1 MKKNIKKRIYAA
13 GFALLLT
20 FISVSQ
26 DALPAIAAETSAVET
41 GESGTLPPEETE
53 NSETIQPADS
63 ENEKTSQPAEQEDGK
78 TSQPTDP
85 ENDKTSQ
92 PADSEDKDKESSLP
106 TEPEESPMAITSIAP
121 LSDEES
127 EFFFDAKPTLEEL
140 NASFPKELSVFP
152 DESGSP
158 TLIPVTWECGDDY
171 ENTEFDAYEFT
182 PVWDTDAYPLAPSF
196 DAYTNMPSITVY
208 VQQGMSP
215 VRLLDAAKAQDDL
228 ASLIAGK
235 DIYALLYLCDTYEA
249 KQKPGK
255 EEAASVNISTGQ
267 SVRITGVGE
276 DSFHNIWYQTGI
288 DIGGSSYIGY
298 IERDY
303 LAYADED
310 LLAWEDRWIS
320 GQTYRM
326 DAGTAQAKLPADIAQ
341 FPASY
346 QSGLLN
352 LKTAHPNWIF
362 VRMETDLDWKTAVQ
376 EENKNS
382 RSLIS
387 SSVTS
392 SWKTADFDKSWSY
405 PSDGIL
411 AYYMDPRNFL
421 SENYIFQFELLSY
434 NDTYHKESAVQS
446 ILNGTFMSGAIP
458 GDSKGQ
464 SYAQAFCNIA
474 RQLGVSPFHLASRVR
489 QEQGNGTSPLISG
502 THPSYPGVYNY
513 FNIGATGKG
522 SAQVIENGLKKAA
535 EYKWTT
541 RYLSLEGG
549 SNIISKDYI
558 RKGQNTLYLQK
569 FNVSKTSPSGLY
581 QHQYMQNIAAPSSEA
596 VSVKKAYATAGSL
609 NNPFVFRIPVYKNM
623 PSSACPQPAAVKDIT
638 LNKTSLSLK
647 AGESAVLTASIDG
660 KPIDAPAAGSS
671 LTFTSSNPKV
681 ASVAADGT
689 VTAISAGTTDISCS
703 LSGDSKAGGTASC
716 TVTVAK
722 TDPAYTLPALN
733 AVTYA
738 PNQTL
743 ANIKLPSGWTW
754 DNPSIVPTVSNQGYP
769 ATFTPSDTGKYNT
782 VKKNLS
788 LTVNKGVPV
797 YTVPSGLKASAG
809 STLSSI
815 KLPAGFAWEKPETVL
830 EKEGTV
836 SYHASY
842 NPDPANY
849 QTAAN
854 IAVAVSITPKASSAC
869 TSHTYGEWTVTTPAT
884 CTAAGIQTRSCLSC
898 NFKETREIPAPG
910 HDYIST
916 ITKEA
921 TETAEGIRTYT
932 CSKCQDSY
940 TEAIA
945 KLPASHKHSYSS
957 SVSKQPS
964 CTEKGIKTYTC
975 SCGDTYSEEIPAL
988 GHDYTSK
995 VTKDAT
1001 ETAEGVRTYTCSK
1014 CQDSYTEAIAKL
1026 PASHKH
1032 SYSSSV
1038 SKQPS
1043 CTEKGIKTYT
1053 CSCGDTYSE
1062 EIPALGHD
1070 MADSKCRR
1078 CGYQA
1083 PQANHNNGQTNGSSS
1098 SSGGSSS
1105 TSTSTSTN
1113 GSSPSGGNPPAS
1125 GTTPSGSNPPAS
1137 GTTPSGSNP
1146 PASGTTPSGGNPPA
1160 SGTTPSGGNPPASG
1174 SSSNG
1179 GKKPADN
1186 TSDNSAAPTAPAQ
1199 NVTIDMKNNTVLYE
1213 ETISSIRGKDIDV
1226 ILNMGNS
1233 ISWTINGS
1241 NIVADEANGIDM
1253 GVTPDTGSIP
1263 DALIMRASA
1272 LSTTGTV
1279 IGLSLVHNGPLDFH
1293 PVLAIST
1300 APENAGLAANLYY
1313 YNPDSEQLEFMDA
1326 VEIDENGTI
1335 CFTFSHAS
1343 DYVIIISETVMT
1355 DTGVIVSDHSA
1366 GNEPSSESP
1375 SEDNDGGPLSE
1386 EEPSG
1391 LQPTTMVIIAVM
1403 LLIAIAIGITLFFI
1417 LRSKKEADDDWE
1429 EDEDD
1434 EEDETD
1440 EIWEEAEDS
1449 ASGRKEFFTE
1459 DLSTAP
1465 DKKKFFTE
1473 DVSSLPNKGKRRKT
1487 VKKDSSLDDSDF
1499 DDYREPKKRKPVG
1512 NRPKIEP
1519 NEFDEDEFDGFE

>member
-20 FISVSQ
+20 FISVYQ
-26 DALPAIAAETSAVET
+26 DALPAIAAETSAAET
-41 GESGTLPPEETE
+41 EESGTLPPEEAE
-53 NSETIQPADS
+53 NSGTMQPADS
-63 ENEKTSQPAEQEDGK
+63 EDEKTSQPAEQEDGK
-78 TSQPTDP
+78 TSQPAEQEDGKISQPTEQ

-158 TLIPVTWECGDDY
+158 TPIPVTWECGDDY

-182 PVWDTDAYPLAPSF
+182 PAWDTDAYPLAPSF

-208 VQQGMSP
+208 VQQGMSS

-276 DSFHNIWYQTGI
+276 DSLHNIWYQAGI
-288 DIGGSSYIGY
+288 DIGGSSYVGY

-326 DAGTAQAKLPADIAQ
+326 NAETAQAKLPADIAQ

-522 SAQVIENGLKKAA
+522 SVQVIENGLKKAA

-596 VSVKKAYATAGSL
+596 VSVKKAYATAGSI

-681 ASVAADGT
+681 ASVTADGT
-689 VTAISAGTTDISCS
+689 VTAISAGTTDISCT
-703 LSGDSKAGGTASC
+703 LSGGSKAGGTASC

-797 YTVPSGLKASAG
+797 YTVPSGLKASSG

-884 CTAAGIQTRSCLSC
+884 CTADGIQTRSCLSC

-916 ITKEA
+916 TTKEA

-964 CTEKGIKTYTC
+964 CTEKGTKTYTC

-988 GHDYTSK
+988 GHNYTSK

-1043 CTEKGIKTYT
+1043 CTEKGTKTYT

-1113 GSSPSGGNPPAS
+1113 GSSPSG
-1125 GTTPSGSNPPAS
+1125 SNPPAS
-1137 GTTPSGSNP
+1137 GTTPSGS
-1146 PASGTTPSGGNPPA
+1146 
-1160 SGTTPSGGNPPASG
+1160 NPPASG

-1199 NVTIDMKNNTVLYE
+1199 NVTIDMKSNTVLYE
-1213 ETISSIRGKDIDV
+1213 EAISSIRGKDIDV

-1375 SEDNDGGPLSE
+1375 SEDNGGGPLSE

-1440 EIWEEAEDS
+1440 EIRKEAEDS
-1449 ASGRKEFFTE
+1449 SSGRKEFFTE

-1487 VKKDSSLDDSDF
+1487 IKEDSSLDDGDF

-1519 NEFDEDEFDGFE
+1519 SEFDEDEFDGFE

>member
-13 GFALLLT
+13 GVALLLT
-20 FISVSQ
+20 FISVYQ
-26 DALPAIAAETSAVET
+26 DALPAIAAETSVAET
-41 GESGTLPPEETE
+41 EETGTLPPEETE
-53 NSETIQPADS
+53 NSETIQPA
-63 ENEKTSQPAEQEDGK
+63 EQEDEK
-78 TSQPTDP
+78 TSQPTDQ
-85 ENDKTSQ
+85 ESDKTSQ
-92 PADSEDKDKESSLP
+92 PADSEDKDKEVSQP
-106 TEPEESPMAITSIAP
+106 TEPEKSPMAITSIAP

-140 NASFPKELSVFP
+140 SASFPKELSVFL

-158 TLIPVTWECGDDY
+158 TPIPVTWECGDDY

-182 PVWDTDAYPLAPSF
+182 PVWDTNAYPLAPSF

-208 VQQGMSP
+208 VQQGTSS

-276 DSFHNIWYQTGI
+276 DSFHNIWYQAGI

-722 TDPAYTLPALN
+722 TDPAYTLPVLN
-733 AVTYA
+733 AVIYA

-769 ATFTPSDTGKYNT
+769 ATFTPSDTSKYNT

-797 YTVPSGLKASAG
+797 YTVPSGLKASVG
-809 STLSSI
+809 NTLSSI

-854 IAVAVSITPKASSAC
+854 IAVAVSVTPKASSAC

-884 CTAAGIQTRSCLSC
+884 CTAAGVQTRSCLSC
-898 NFKETREIPAPG
+898 NSKETREIPASG

-964 CTEKGIKTYTC
+964 CTEKGTKTYTC
-975 SCGDTYSEEIPAL
+975 SCGDTYSEEI
-988 GHDYTSK
+988 S
-995 VTKDAT
+995 
-1001 ETAEGVRTYTCSK
+1001 
-1014 CQDSYTEAIAKL
+1014 
-1026 PASHKH
+1026 
-1032 SYSSSV
+1032 
-1038 SKQPS
+1038 
-1043 CTEKGIKTYT
+1043 
-1053 CSCGDTYSE
+1053 
-1062 EIPALGHD
+1062 ALGHD

-1078 CGYQA
+1078 CGYQV

-1105 TSTSTSTN
+1105 TSGSTSTN
-1113 GSSPSGGNPPAS
+1113 ESSSSGSNPPTS

-1137 GTTPSGSNP
+1137 GTTPSGSN
-1146 PASGTTPSGGNPPA
+1146 SPA

-1179 GKKPADN
+1179 GKKTANN
-1186 TSDNSAAPTAPAQ
+1186 TSDNSTAPTTPAK

-1213 ETISSIRGKDIDV
+1213 EAISSIRGKDIDV

-1253 GVTPDTGSIP
+1253 GVTPDTGIIP

-1313 YNPDSEQLEFMDA
+1313 YNPDIEQLEFMDA

-1335 CFTFSHAS
+1335 RFTFSHAS

-1355 DTGVIVSDHSA
+1355 DTSAIVSDYSA
-1366 GNEPSSESP
+1366 GNEPSSEP
-1375 SEDNDGGPLSE
+1375 LSEDNDGVPLSE

-1391 LQPTTMVIIAVM
+1391 LQPTAMIIIAVI

-1417 LRSKKEADDDWE
+1417 LRSKKEADDWE

-1473 DVSSLPNKGKRRKT
+1473 DVSSLPNKDKRRKT
-1487 VKKDSSLDDSDF
+1487 VKKDSSLDDGDF

-1519 NEFDEDEFDGFE
+1519 SEFDEDEFDGFE

>member
-158 TLIPVTWECGDDY
+158 TPIPVTWECGDDY

-182 PVWDTDAYPLAPSF
+182 PAWDTDAYPLAPSF

-964 CTEKGIKTYTC
+964 CIEKGIKTYTC

-1043 CTEKGIKTYT
+1043 CIEKGIKTYT

-1146 PASGTTPSGGNPPA
+1146 PASGTTPSG
-1160 SGTTPSGGNPPASG
+1160 SNPPASG

>member
-20 FISVSQ
+20 FISVYQ
-26 DALPAIAAETSAVET
+26 DALPAIAAETSAAET
-41 GESGTLPPEETE
+41 EESGTLPPEEAE
-53 NSETIQPADS
+53 NSGTMQPADS
-63 ENEKTSQPAEQEDGK
+63 EDEKTSQPAEQEDGK
-78 TSQPTDP
+78 TSQPAEQEDGKISQPTEQ

-158 TLIPVTWECGDDY
+158 TPIPVTWECGDDY

-182 PVWDTDAYPLAPSF
+182 PAWDTDAYPLAPSF

-208 VQQGMSP
+208 VQQGMSS

-276 DSFHNIWYQTGI
+276 DSLHNIWYQAGI
-288 DIGGSSYIGY
+288 DIGGSSYVGY

-326 DAGTAQAKLPADIAQ
+326 NAETAQAKLPADIAQ

-522 SAQVIENGLKKAA
+522 SVQVIENGLKKAA

-596 VSVKKAYATAGSL
+596 VSVKKAYATAGSI

-681 ASVAADGT
+681 ASVTADGT
-689 VTAISAGTTDISCS
+689 VTAISAGTTDISCT
-703 LSGDSKAGGTASC
+703 LSGGSKAGGTASC

-797 YTVPSGLKASAG
+797 YTVPSGLKASSG

-884 CTAAGIQTRSCLSC
+884 CTADGIQTRSCLSC

-916 ITKEA
+916 TTKEA

-957 SVSKQPS
+957 SVSKQS
-964 CTEKGIKTYTC
+964 
-975 SCGDTYSEEIPAL
+975 
-988 GHDYTSK
+988 
-995 VTKDAT
+995 
-1001 ETAEGVRTYTCSK
+1001 
-1014 CQDSYTEAIAKL
+1014 
-1026 PASHKH
+1026 
-1032 SYSSSV
+1032 
-1038 SKQPS
+1038 S

-1113 GSSPSGGNPPAS
+1113 GSSPSG
-1125 GTTPSGSNPPAS
+1125 SNPPAS
-1137 GTTPSGSNP
+1137 GTTPSGS
-1146 PASGTTPSGGNPPA
+1146 
-1160 SGTTPSGGNPPASG
+1160 NPPASG

-1199 NVTIDMKNNTVLYE
+1199 NVTIDMKSNTVLYE
-1213 ETISSIRGKDIDV
+1213 EAISSIRGKDIDV

-1375 SEDNDGGPLSE
+1375 SEDNGGGPLSE

-1440 EIWEEAEDS
+1440 EIRKEAEDS
-1449 ASGRKEFFTE
+1449 SSGRKEFFTE

-1487 VKKDSSLDDSDF
+1487 IKEDSSLDDGDF

-1519 NEFDEDEFDGFE
+1519 SEFDEDEFDGFE

>member
-20 FISVSQ
+20 FISVYQ
-26 DALPAIAAETSAVET
+26 DALPAIAAETSAAET
-41 GESGTLPPEETE
+41 EESGTLPPEEAE
-53 NSETIQPADS
+53 NSGTMQPADS
-63 ENEKTSQPAEQEDGK
+63 EDEKTSQPAEQEDGK
-78 TSQPTDP
+78 TSQPTDQ
-85 ENDKTSQ
+85 ESDKTSQ

-106 TEPEESPMAITSIAP
+106 MEPEESPMAITSIAP

-208 VQQGMSP
+208 VQQGMSS

-276 DSFHNIWYQTGI
+276 DSFHNIWYQAGI

-446 ILNGTFMSGAIP
+446 ILSGTFMSGAIP
-458 GDSKGQ
+458 GDSKSQ

-489 QEQGNGTSPLISG
+489 QEQGSGTSPLISG

-596 VSVKKAYATAGSL
+596 VSVKKAYATAGSI

-638 LNKTSLSLK
+638 LSKTSLSLK

-689 VTAISAGTTDISCS
+689 VTAISAGTADISCS

-716 TVTVAK
+716 TVTVSK

-788 LTVNKGVPV
+788 LTVNKGVPI
-797 YTVPSGLKASAG
+797 YTVPSGLKASVG
-809 STLSSI
+809 NTLSSI
-815 KLPAGFAWEKPETVL
+815 KLPAGFAWEKPDTVL

-854 IAVAVSITPKASSAC
+854 IAVAVSVTPKASSAC

-884 CTAAGIQTRSCLSC
+884 CTAAGVQTRSCLSC
-898 NFKETREIPAPG
+898 NSKETREIPASG
-910 HDYIST
+910 HDYVSA

-964 CTEKGIKTYTC
+964 CIEKGTKTYTC
-975 SCGDTYSEEIPAL
+975 SCGDTYSEEI
-988 GHDYTSK
+988 S
-995 VTKDAT
+995 
-1001 ETAEGVRTYTCSK
+1001 
-1014 CQDSYTEAIAKL
+1014 
-1026 PASHKH
+1026 
-1032 SYSSSV
+1032 
-1038 SKQPS
+1038 
-1043 CTEKGIKTYT
+1043 
-1053 CSCGDTYSE
+1053 
-1062 EIPALGHD
+1062 ALGHD

-1105 TSTSTSTN
+1105 TSSSTSTN
-1113 GSSPSGGNPPAS
+1113 GSSPSGSNPPAN

-1137 GTTPSGSNP
+1137 GTTPSGGNP

-1186 TSDNSAAPTAPAQ
+1186 TSDNSAAPTAPAK

-1213 ETISSIRGKDIDV
+1213 EAISSIRGKDIDV

>member
-13 GFALLLT
+13 GVALLLT
-20 FISVSQ
+20 FISVYQ
-26 DALPAIAAETSAVET
+26 DALPAIAAETSVAET
-41 GESGTLPPEETE
+41 EETGTLPPEETE
-53 NSETIQPADS
+53 NSETIQPA
-63 ENEKTSQPAEQEDGK
+63 EQEDEK
-78 TSQPTDP
+78 TSQPTDQ

-92 PADSEDKDKESSLP
+92 PADSEDNDKEASQP

-140 NASFPKELSVFP
+140 SASFPKELSVFL

-158 TLIPVTWECGDDY
+158 TPIPVTWECGDDY

-208 VQQGMSP
+208 VQQGMSS
-215 VRLLDAAKAQDDL
+215 VRLLDAAKAQNDL

-249 KQKPGK
+249 KQRPGK
-255 EEAASVNISTGQ
+255 EEAASINISTGQ

-276 DSFHNIWYQTGI
+276 DSLHNIWYQAGI
-288 DIGGSSYIGY
+288 DIGGSSYVGY

-320 GQTYRM
+320 GQPYRM
-326 DAGTAQAKLPADIAQ
+326 DAETAQAKLPADIAQ

-623 PSSACPQPAAVKDIT
+623 PSSSCPQPAAVKDIT

-660 KPIDAPAAGSS
+660 KPIEAPAAGSS

-782 VKKNLS
+782 IKKNLS
-788 LTVNKGVPV
+788 LTVNKGIPV
-797 YTVPSGLKASAG
+797 YTVPSGLKASVG
-809 STLSSI
+809 NTLSSI
-815 KLPAGFAWEKPETVL
+815 KLPAGFAWEKPDTVL

-854 IAVAVSITPKASSAC
+854 IAVSVSVTPKASSAC

-884 CTAAGIQTRSCLSC
+884 CTAAGVQTRSCLSC
-898 NFKETREIPAPG
+898 NSKETREIPASG

-964 CTEKGIKTYTC
+964 CTEKGTKTYTC
-975 SCGDTYSEEIPAL
+975 SCGDTYSEEI
-988 GHDYTSK
+988 S
-995 VTKDAT
+995 
-1001 ETAEGVRTYTCSK
+1001 
-1014 CQDSYTEAIAKL
+1014 
-1026 PASHKH
+1026 
-1032 SYSSSV
+1032 
-1038 SKQPS
+1038 
-1043 CTEKGIKTYT
+1043 
-1053 CSCGDTYSE
+1053 
-1062 EIPALGHD
+1062 ALGHD

-1078 CGYQA
+1078 CGYQV

-1105 TSTSTSTN
+1105 TSGSTSTN
-1113 GSSPSGGNPPAS
+1113 ESSSSGSNPPTS

-1137 GTTPSGSNP
+1137 GTTPSGSN
-1146 PASGTTPSGGNPPA
+1146 SPA

-1179 GKKPADN
+1179 GKKTANN
-1186 TSDNSAAPTAPAQ
+1186 TSDNSTAPTTPAK

-1213 ETISSIRGKDIDV
+1213 EAISSIRGKDIDV

-1253 GVTPDTGSIP
+1253 GVTPDTGIIP

-1313 YNPDSEQLEFMDA
+1313 YNPDIEQLEFMDA

-1335 CFTFSHAS
+1335 RFTFSHAS

-1355 DTGVIVSDHSA
+1355 DTSAIVSETK
-1366 GNEPSSESP
+1366 NYV
-1375 SEDNDGGPLSE
+1375 LS
-1386 EEPSG
+1386 
-1391 LQPTTMVIIAVM
+1391 
-1403 LLIAIAIGITLFFI
+1403 
-1417 LRSKKEADDDWE
+1417 
-1429 EDEDD
+1429 
-1434 EEDETD
+1434 
-1440 EIWEEAEDS
+1440 
-1449 ASGRKEFFTE
+1449 
-1459 DLSTAP
+1459 
-1465 DKKKFFTE
+1465 
-1473 DVSSLPNKGKRRKT
+1473 
-1487 VKKDSSLDDSDF
+1487 
-1499 DDYREPKKRKPVG
+1499 
-1512 NRPKIEP
+1512 
-1519 NEFDEDEFDGFE
+1519 

>member
-20 FISVSQ
+20 FISVYQ

-53 NSETIQPADS
+53 NSGTMQPADS
-63 ENEKTSQPAEQEDGK
+63 EDEKTSQPAEQEDGK
-78 TSQPTDP
+78 TSQPTDQ
-85 ENDKTSQ
+85 ESDKTSQ

-106 TEPEESPMAITSIAP
+106 MEPEESPMAITSIAP

-208 VQQGMSP
+208 VQQGMSS

-276 DSFHNIWYQTGI
+276 DSFHNIWYQAGI

-446 ILNGTFMSGAIP
+446 ILSGTFMSGAIP
-458 GDSKGQ
+458 GDSKSQ

-489 QEQGNGTSPLISG
+489 QEQGSGTSPLISG

-596 VSVKKAYATAGSL
+596 VSVKKAYATAGSI

-638 LNKTSLSLK
+638 LSKTSLSLK

-689 VTAISAGTTDISCS
+689 VTAISAGTADISCS

-716 TVTVAK
+716 TVTVSK

-788 LTVNKGVPV
+788 LTVNKGVPI
-797 YTVPSGLKASAG
+797 YTVPSGLKASVG
-809 STLSSI
+809 NTLSSI
-815 KLPAGFAWEKPETVL
+815 KLPAGFAWEKPDTVL

-854 IAVAVSITPKASSAC
+854 IAVAVSVTPKASSAC

-884 CTAAGIQTRSCLSC
+884 CTAAGVQTRSCLSC
-898 NFKETREIPAPG
+898 NSKETREIPASG
-910 HDYIST
+910 HDYVSA

-964 CTEKGIKTYTC
+964 CIEKGTKTYTC
-975 SCGDTYSEEIPAL
+975 SCGDTYSEEI
-988 GHDYTSK
+988 S
-995 VTKDAT
+995 
-1001 ETAEGVRTYTCSK
+1001 
-1014 CQDSYTEAIAKL
+1014 
-1026 PASHKH
+1026 
-1032 SYSSSV
+1032 
-1038 SKQPS
+1038 
-1043 CTEKGIKTYT
+1043 
-1053 CSCGDTYSE
+1053 
-1062 EIPALGHD
+1062 ALGHD

-1105 TSTSTSTN
+1105 TSSSTSTN
-1113 GSSPSGGNPPAS
+1113 GSSPSG
-1125 GTTPSGSNPPAS
+1125 SNPPAN

-1186 TSDNSAAPTAPAQ
+1186 TSDNSAAPTAPAK

-1213 ETISSIRGKDIDV
+1213 EAISSIRGKDIDV

-1391 LQPTTMVIIAVM
+1391 LQPTAMIIIAVI

-1417 LRSKKEADDDWE
+1417 LRSKKEADDWE

>member
-158 TLIPVTWECGDDY
+158 TPIPVTWECGDDY

-182 PVWDTDAYPLAPSF
+182 PAWDTDAYPLAPSF

-208 VQQGMSP
+208 VQQGMSS

-988 GHDYTSK
+988 GHD
-995 VTKDAT
+995 
-1001 ETAEGVRTYTCSK
+1001 
-1014 CQDSYTEAIAKL
+1014 
-1026 PASHKH
+1026 
-1032 SYSSSV
+1032 
-1038 SKQPS
+1038 
-1043 CTEKGIKTYT
+1043 
-1053 CSCGDTYSE
+1053 
-1062 EIPALGHD
+1062 

-1137 GTTPSGSNP
+1137 GTTPSGS
-1146 PASGTTPSGGNPPA
+1146 
-1160 SGTTPSGGNPPASG
+1160 NPPASG

-1375 SEDNDGGPLSE
+1375 SEDNGGGPLSE
-1386 EEPSG
+1386 EEPSS

-1440 EIWEEAEDS
+1440 EIWKEAEDS
-1449 ASGRKEFFTE
+1449 SSGRKEFFTE

-1487 VKKDSSLDDSDF
+1487 IKEDSSLDDGDF

>member
-20 FISVSQ
+20 FISVYQ

-53 NSETIQPADS
+53 NSGTMQPADS
-63 ENEKTSQPAEQEDGK
+63 EDEKTSQPAEQEDGK
-78 TSQPTDP
+78 TSQPTDQ
-85 ENDKTSQ
+85 ESDKTSQ

-106 TEPEESPMAITSIAP
+106 MEPEESPMAITSIAP

-208 VQQGMSP
+208 VQQGMSS

-276 DSFHNIWYQTGI
+276 DSFHNIWYQAGI

-446 ILNGTFMSGAIP
+446 ILSGTFMSGAIP
-458 GDSKGQ
+458 GDSKSQ

-489 QEQGNGTSPLISG
+489 QEQGSGTSPLISG

-596 VSVKKAYATAGSL
+596 VSVKKAYATAGSI

-638 LNKTSLSLK
+638 LSKTSLSLK

-689 VTAISAGTTDISCS
+689 VTAISAGTADISCS

-716 TVTVAK
+716 TVTVSK

-788 LTVNKGVPV
+788 LTVNKGVPI
-797 YTVPSGLKASAG
+797 YTVPSGLKASVG
-809 STLSSI
+809 NTLSSI
-815 KLPAGFAWEKPETVL
+815 KLPAGFAWEKPDTVL

-854 IAVAVSITPKASSAC
+854 IAVAVSVTPKASSAC

-884 CTAAGIQTRSCLSC
+884 CTAAGVQTRSCLSC
-898 NFKETREIPAPG
+898 NSKETREIPASG
-910 HDYIST
+910 HDYVSA

-964 CTEKGIKTYTC
+964 CIEKGTKTYTC
-975 SCGDTYSEEIPAL
+975 SCGDTYSEEI
-988 GHDYTSK
+988 S
-995 VTKDAT
+995 
-1001 ETAEGVRTYTCSK
+1001 
-1014 CQDSYTEAIAKL
+1014 
-1026 PASHKH
+1026 
-1032 SYSSSV
+1032 
-1038 SKQPS
+1038 
-1043 CTEKGIKTYT
+1043 
-1053 CSCGDTYSE
+1053 
-1062 EIPALGHD
+1062 ALGHD

-1105 TSTSTSTN
+1105 TSSSTSTN
-1113 GSSPSGGNPPAS
+1113 GSSPSGSNPPAN
-1125 GTTPSGSNPPAS
+1125 GTTPSGS
-1137 GTTPSGSNP
+1137 
-1146 PASGTTPSGGNPPA
+1146 NPPA

-1186 TSDNSAAPTAPAQ
+1186 TSDNSAAPTAPAK

-1213 ETISSIRGKDIDV
+1213 EAISSIRGKDIDV

>member
-26 DALPAIAAETSAVET
+26 DALPAIAAETSAAET
-41 GESGTLPPEETE
+41 EESGTLPPEETE

-78 TSQPTDP
+78 TSQPTDQ
-85 ENDKTSQ
+85 ESDKTSQ
-92 PADSEDKDKESSLP
+92 PADSEDKDKEVSQP
-106 TEPEESPMAITSIAP
+106 TEPEKSPMAITSIAP

-140 NASFPKELSVFP
+140 SASFPKELSVFL

-158 TLIPVTWECGDDY
+158 TPIPVTWECGDDY

-208 VQQGMSP
+208 VQQGMSS

-326 DAGTAQAKLPADIAQ
+326 DAETAQAKLPADIAQ

-797 YTVPSGLKASAG
+797 YTVPSGLKASVG
-809 STLSSI
+809 NTLSSI

-964 CTEKGIKTYTC
+964 CIEKGIKTYTC

-988 GHDYTSK
+988 GHDYASK

-1043 CTEKGIKTYT
+1043 CIEKGIKTYT

-1137 GTTPSGSNP
+1137 GTTPSGS
-1146 PASGTTPSGGNPPA
+1146 
-1160 SGTTPSGGNPPASG
+1160 NPPASG

-1375 SEDNDGGPLSE
+1375 SEDNGGGPLSE
-1386 EEPSG
+1386 EEPSS

-1440 EIWEEAEDS
+1440 EIWKEAEDS
-1449 ASGRKEFFTE
+1449 SSGRKEFFTE

-1487 VKKDSSLDDSDF
+1487 IKEDSSLDDGDF

>member
-20 FISVSQ
+20 FISVYQ
-26 DALPAIAAETSAVET
+26 DTLPAIAAETSVAEAE
-41 GESGTLPPEETE
+41 ESGTLPPEETE

-63 ENEKTSQPAEQEDGK
+63 EDEKTSQPAEQEDGK
-78 TSQPTDP
+78 TSQPTDQ
-85 ENDKTSQ
+85 ESDKTSQPADSTDGKIPQ
-92 PADSEDKDKESSLP
+92 PADSEDKDKEVSQP

-140 NASFPKELSVFP
+140 SASFPKELSVFL

-158 TLIPVTWECGDDY
+158 TPIPVTWECGDDY

-208 VQQGMSP
+208 VQQGMSS

-276 DSFHNIWYQTGI
+276 DSLHNIWYQAGI
-288 DIGGSSYIGY
+288 DIGGSSYVGY

-326 DAGTAQAKLPADIAQ
+326 DAETAQAKLPADIAQ

-660 KPIDAPAAGSS
+660 KPIEAPAAGSS

-788 LTVNKGVPV
+788 LTVNKGIPV
-797 YTVPSGLKASAG
+797 YTVPSGLKASVG
-809 STLSSI
+809 NILSSI
-815 KLPAGFAWEKPETVL
+815 KLPAGFAWEKPDTIL

-854 IAVAVSITPKASSAC
+854 IAVSVSVTPKPSSAC

-884 CTAAGIQTRSCLSC
+884 CTAAGVQTRSCLSC
-898 NFKETREIPAPG
+898 NSKETREIPA
-910 HDYIST
+910 S
-916 ITKEA
+916 
-921 TETAEGIRTYT
+921 
-932 CSKCQDSY
+932 
-940 TEAIA
+940 
-945 KLPASHKHSYSS
+945 
-957 SVSKQPS
+957 
-964 CTEKGIKTYTC
+964 
-975 SCGDTYSEEIPAL
+975 

-995 VTKDAT
+995 VTKEAT

-1043 CTEKGIKTYT
+1043 CTEKGTKTYT

-1062 EIPALGHD
+1062 EISALGHD

-1078 CGYQA
+1078 CGYQV

-1098 SSGGSSS
+1098 SSGGS
-1105 TSTSTSTN
+1105 TSTN
-1113 GSSPSGGNPPAS
+1113 ESSPSGSNPPAS

-1160 SGTTPSGGNPPASG
+1160 SG

-1179 GKKPADN
+1179 GKKTADN
-1186 TSDNSAAPTAPAQ
+1186 TSDNSTAPTTPAK

-1213 ETISSIRGKDIDV
+1213 EAISSIRGKDIDV

-1253 GVTPDTGSIP
+1253 GITPDTGSIP

-1313 YNPDSEQLEFMDA
+1313 YNPDIEQLEFMDA

-1335 CFTFSHAS
+1335 RFTFSHAS

-1355 DTGVIVSDHSA
+1355 DTSAIVSDYSA
-1366 GNEPSSESP
+1366 GNEPSSEP
-1375 SEDNDGGPLSE
+1375 LSEDNDGGPLSE

-1391 LQPTTMVIIAVM
+1391 LQPTAMIIIAVI

-1417 LRSKKEADDDWE
+1417 LRSKKEADDWE

-1487 VKKDSSLDDSDF
+1487 VKEDSSLDDGDF

-1519 NEFDEDEFDGFE
+1519 SEFDEDEFDGFE

>member
-158 TLIPVTWECGDDY
+158 TPIPVTWECGDDY

-182 PVWDTDAYPLAPSF
+182 PAWDTDAYPLAPSF

-964 CTEKGIKTYTC
+964 CI
-975 SCGDTYSEEIPAL
+975 
-988 GHDYTSK
+988 
-995 VTKDAT
+995 
-1001 ETAEGVRTYTCSK
+1001 
-1014 CQDSYTEAIAKL
+1014 
-1026 PASHKH
+1026 
-1032 SYSSSV
+1032 
-1038 SKQPS
+1038 
-1043 CTEKGIKTYT
+1043 EKGIKTYT

-1146 PASGTTPSGGNPPA
+1146 PASGTTPSG
-1160 SGTTPSGGNPPASG
+1160 SNPPASG

>member
-20 FISVSQ
+20 FISVYQ
-26 DALPAIAAETSAVET
+26 DALPAIAAETSVAEAE
-41 GESGTLPPEETE
+41 ESGTLPPEETE

-63 ENEKTSQPAEQEDGK
+63 EDEKTSQPAEQEDGK
-78 TSQPTDP
+78 TFQPTDQ
-85 ENDKTSQ
+85 ESDKTSQ
-92 PADSEDKDKESSLP
+92 PADSEDKDKEASQP

-140 NASFPKELSVFP
+140 SASFPKELSVFP
-152 DESGSP
+152 DESDSP

-208 VQQGMSP
+208 VQQGMSS

-228 ASLIAGK
+228 ASLITGK

-249 KQKPGK
+249 KQRPGK

-276 DSFHNIWYQTGI
+276 DSLHNIWYQAGI
-288 DIGGSSYIGY
+288 DIGGSSYVGY

-326 DAGTAQAKLPADIAQ
+326 NAETAQAKLPADIAQ

-733 AVTYA
+733 AVIYA
-738 PNQTL
+738 PDQTL

-797 YTVPSGLKASAG
+797 YTVPSGLKASVG

-815 KLPAGFAWEKPETVL
+815 KLPAGFAWEKPDTVL

-854 IAVAVSITPKASSAC
+854 IAVAVSVTPKASSAC

-884 CTAAGIQTRSCLSC
+884 CTTAGVQTRSCLSC
-898 NFKETREIPAPG
+898 NSKETREIPASG
-910 HDYIST
+910 HDYVSA

-964 CTEKGIKTYTC
+964 CTEKGTKTYTC
-975 SCGDTYSEEIPAL
+975 SCGDTYSEEI
-988 GHDYTSK
+988 S
-995 VTKDAT
+995 
-1001 ETAEGVRTYTCSK
+1001 
-1014 CQDSYTEAIAKL
+1014 
-1026 PASHKH
+1026 
-1032 SYSSSV
+1032 
-1038 SKQPS
+1038 
-1043 CTEKGIKTYT
+1043 
-1053 CSCGDTYSE
+1053 
-1062 EIPALGHD
+1062 ALGHD

-1083 PQANHNNGQTNGSSS
+1083 PQANHNNEQTNGSSS

-1105 TSTSTSTN
+1105 TSGSTSTN
-1113 GSSPSGGNPPAS
+1113 GSS
-1125 GTTPSGSNPPAS
+1125 PSGSNPPAS

-1160 SGTTPSGGNPPASG
+1160 SG

-1179 GKKPADN
+1179 GKKTADN
-1186 TSDNSAAPTAPAQ
+1186 TSDNSTAPTTPAK

-1213 ETISSIRGKDIDV
+1213 EAISSIRGKDIDV

-1313 YNPDSEQLEFMDA
+1313 YNPDIEQLEFMDA

-1335 CFTFSHAS
+1335 RFAFSHAS

-1355 DTGVIVSDHSA
+1355 DTSAIVSDYSA
-1366 GNEPSSESP
+1366 GNEPSSEP
-1375 SEDNDGGPLSE
+1375 LSEDNDGGPLSE

-1391 LQPTTMVIIAVM
+1391 LQPTAMIIIAVI

-1417 LRSKKEADDDWE
+1417 LRSKKEADDWE

-1487 VKKDSSLDDSDF
+1487 VKKDSSLDDGDF

-1519 NEFDEDEFDGFE
+1519 SEFDEDEFDGFE

>member
-26 DALPAIAAETSAVET
+26 DALPAIAAETSAAET
-41 GESGTLPPEETE
+41 EESGTLPPEETE

-78 TSQPTDP
+78 TSQPTDQ
-85 ENDKTSQ
+85 ESDKTSQ
-92 PADSEDKDKESSLP
+92 PADSEDKDKEVSQP
-106 TEPEESPMAITSIAP
+106 TEPEKSPMAITSIAP

-140 NASFPKELSVFP
+140 SASFPKELSVFL

-158 TLIPVTWECGDDY
+158 TPIPVTWECGDDY

-208 VQQGMSP
+208 VQQGMSS

-276 DSFHNIWYQTGI
+276 DSFHNIWYQAGI

-326 DAGTAQAKLPADIAQ
+326 DAETAQAKLPADIAQ

-797 YTVPSGLKASAG
+797 YTVPSGLKASVG
-809 STLSSI
+809 NTLSSI

-964 CTEKGIKTYTC
+964 CI
-975 SCGDTYSEEIPAL
+975 
-988 GHDYTSK
+988 
-995 VTKDAT
+995 
-1001 ETAEGVRTYTCSK
+1001 
-1014 CQDSYTEAIAKL
+1014 
-1026 PASHKH
+1026 
-1032 SYSSSV
+1032 
-1038 SKQPS
+1038 
-1043 CTEKGIKTYT
+1043 EKGIKTYT

-1137 GTTPSGSNP
+1137 GTTPSGS
-1146 PASGTTPSGGNPPA
+1146 
-1160 SGTTPSGGNPPASG
+1160 NPPASG

-1375 SEDNDGGPLSE
+1375 SEDNGGGPLSE
-1386 EEPSG
+1386 EEPSS

-1440 EIWEEAEDS
+1440 EIWKEAEDS
-1449 ASGRKEFFTE
+1449 SSGRKEFFTE

-1487 VKKDSSLDDSDF
+1487 IKEDSSLDDGDF

>member
-78 TSQPTDP
+78 TSQPTDQ
-85 ENDKTSQ
+85 ESDKTSQ
-92 PADSEDKDKESSLP
+92 PADSEDKDKEVSQP
-106 TEPEESPMAITSIAP
+106 TEPEKSPMAITSIAP

-140 NASFPKELSVFP
+140 SASFPKELSVFL

-158 TLIPVTWECGDDY
+158 TTIPVTWECGDDY

-208 VQQGMSP
+208 VQQGMSS

-276 DSFHNIWYQTGI
+276 DSLHNIWYQAGI

-722 TDPAYTLPALN
+722 TDPAYTLPVLN
-733 AVTYA
+733 AVIYA

-769 ATFTPSDTGKYNT
+769 ATFTPSDTSKYNT

-797 YTVPSGLKASAG
+797 YTVPSGLKASVG
-809 STLSSI
+809 NTLSSI

-854 IAVAVSITPKASSAC
+854 IAVAVSVTPKASSAC

-884 CTAAGIQTRSCLSC
+884 CTAPGVQARSCLSC
-898 NFKETREIPAPG
+898 NSKETREIPASG

-964 CTEKGIKTYTC
+964 CTEKGTKTYTC
-975 SCGDTYSEEIPAL
+975 SCGDTYSEEI
-988 GHDYTSK
+988 S
-995 VTKDAT
+995 
-1001 ETAEGVRTYTCSK
+1001 
-1014 CQDSYTEAIAKL
+1014 
-1026 PASHKH
+1026 
-1032 SYSSSV
+1032 
-1038 SKQPS
+1038 
-1043 CTEKGIKTYT
+1043 
-1053 CSCGDTYSE
+1053 
-1062 EIPALGHD
+1062 ALGHD

-1105 TSTSTSTN
+1105 TSSSTSTN
-1113 GSSPSGGNPPAS
+1113 GSSPSGSNPPAN

-1137 GTTPSGSNP
+1137 GTTPSGS
-1146 PASGTTPSGGNPPA
+1146 NPPA

-1186 TSDNSAAPTAPAQ
+1186 TSDNSAAPTAPAK

-1213 ETISSIRGKDIDV
+1213 EAISSIRGKDIDV

-1375 SEDNDGGPLSE
+1375 SEDNGGGPLSE

-1440 EIWEEAEDS
+1440 EIWKEAEDS
-1449 ASGRKEFFTE
+1449 SSGRKEFFTE

-1487 VKKDSSLDDSDF
+1487 IKEDSSLDDGDF

-1519 NEFDEDEFDGFE
+1519 SEFDEDEFDGFE

>member
-78 TSQPTDP
+78 TSQPTDQ
-85 ENDKTSQ
+85 ESDKTSQ
-92 PADSEDKDKESSLP
+92 PADSEDKDKEVSQP
-106 TEPEESPMAITSIAP
+106 TEPEKSPMAITSIAP

-140 NASFPKELSVFP
+140 SASFPKELSVFL

-158 TLIPVTWECGDDY
+158 TPIPVTWECGDDY

-208 VQQGMSP
+208 VQQGMSS

-276 DSFHNIWYQTGI
+276 DSFHNIWYQAGI

-722 TDPAYTLPALN
+722 TDPAYTLPVLN
-733 AVTYA
+733 AVIYA

-769 ATFTPSDTGKYNT
+769 ATFTPSDTSKYNT
-782 VKKNLS
+782 VTKNLS

-797 YTVPSGLKASAG
+797 YTVPSGLKASVG
-809 STLSSI
+809 NTLSSI

-854 IAVAVSITPKASSAC
+854 IAVAVSVTPKASSAC

-884 CTAAGIQTRSCLSC
+884 CTAPGVQARSCLSC
-898 NFKETREIPAPG
+898 NSKETREIPASG
-910 HDYIST
+910 HDYISA

-964 CTEKGIKTYTC
+964 CTEKGTKTYTC
-975 SCGDTYSEEIPAL
+975 SCGDTYSEEI
-988 GHDYTSK
+988 S
-995 VTKDAT
+995 
-1001 ETAEGVRTYTCSK
+1001 
-1014 CQDSYTEAIAKL
+1014 
-1026 PASHKH
+1026 
-1032 SYSSSV
+1032 
-1038 SKQPS
+1038 
-1043 CTEKGIKTYT
+1043 
-1053 CSCGDTYSE
+1053 
-1062 EIPALGHD
+1062 ALGHD

-1105 TSTSTSTN
+1105 TSSSTSTN
-1113 GSSPSGGNPPAS
+1113 GSS
-1125 GTTPSGSNPPAS
+1125 PSGSNPPAS
-1137 GTTPSGSNP
+1137 GTTPSGS
-1146 PASGTTPSGGNPPA
+1146 
-1160 SGTTPSGGNPPASG
+1160 NPPASG

-1186 TSDNSAAPTAPAQ
+1186 TSDNSAAPTAPAK

-1213 ETISSIRGKDIDV
+1213 EAISSIRGKDIDV

-1391 LQPTTMVIIAVM
+1391 LQPTAMIIIAVI

-1449 ASGRKEFFTE
+1449 SSGRKEFFTE

-1487 VKKDSSLDDSDF
+1487 IKEDSSLDDGDF

-1519 NEFDEDEFDGFE
+1519 SEFDEDEFDGFE

>member
-78 TSQPTDP
+78 TSQPTDQ
-85 ENDKTSQ
+85 ESDKTSQ
-92 PADSEDKDKESSLP
+92 PADSEDKDKEVSQP
-106 TEPEESPMAITSIAP
+106 TEPEKSPMAITSIAP

-140 NASFPKELSVFP
+140 SASFPKELSVFL

-158 TLIPVTWECGDDY
+158 TPIPVTWECGDDY

-208 VQQGMSP
+208 VQQGMSS

-276 DSFHNIWYQTGI
+276 DSFHNIWYQAGI

-722 TDPAYTLPALN
+722 TDPAYTLPVLN
-733 AVTYA
+733 AVIYA

-769 ATFTPSDTGKYNT
+769 ATFTPSDTSKYNT

-797 YTVPSGLKASAG
+797 YTVPSGLKASVG
-809 STLSSI
+809 NTLSSI

-964 CTEKGIKTYTC
+964 CI
-975 SCGDTYSEEIPAL
+975 
-988 GHDYTSK
+988 
-995 VTKDAT
+995 
-1001 ETAEGVRTYTCSK
+1001 
-1014 CQDSYTEAIAKL
+1014 
-1026 PASHKH
+1026 
-1032 SYSSSV
+1032 
-1038 SKQPS
+1038 
-1043 CTEKGIKTYT
+1043 EKGIKTYT

-1137 GTTPSGSNP
+1137 GTTPSGS
-1146 PASGTTPSGGNPPA
+1146 
-1160 SGTTPSGGNPPASG
+1160 NPPASG

-1391 LQPTTMVIIAVM
+1391 LQPTAMIIIAVI

-1417 LRSKKEADDDWE
+1417 LRSKKEADDWE

>member
-78 TSQPTDP
+78 TSQPTDQ
-85 ENDKTSQ
+85 ESDKTSQ
-92 PADSEDKDKESSLP
+92 PADSEDKDKEVSQP
-106 TEPEESPMAITSIAP
+106 TEPEKSPMAITSIAP

-140 NASFPKELSVFP
+140 SASFPKELSVFL

-158 TLIPVTWECGDDY
+158 TPIPVTWECGDDY

-208 VQQGMSP
+208 VQQGMSS

-276 DSFHNIWYQTGI
+276 DSFHNIWYQAGI

-346 QSGLLN
+346 QSSLLN

-722 TDPAYTLPALN
+722 TDPAYTLPVLN
-733 AVTYA
+733 AVIYA

-769 ATFTPSDTGKYNT
+769 ATFTPSDTSKYNT

-797 YTVPSGLKASAG
+797 YTVPSGLKASVG
-809 STLSSI
+809 NTLSSI
-815 KLPAGFAWEKPETVL
+815 KLPAGFAWEKPDTVL

-854 IAVAVSITPKASSAC
+854 IAVAVSVTPKASSAC

-884 CTAAGIQTRSCLSC
+884 CTAAGVQTRSCLSC
-898 NFKETREIPAPG
+898 NSKETREIPTSG
-910 HDYIST
+910 HDYVSA

-964 CTEKGIKTYTC
+964 CTEKGTKTYTC
-975 SCGDTYSEEIPAL
+975 SCGDTYSEEI
-988 GHDYTSK
+988 S
-995 VTKDAT
+995 
-1001 ETAEGVRTYTCSK
+1001 
-1014 CQDSYTEAIAKL
+1014 
-1026 PASHKH
+1026 
-1032 SYSSSV
+1032 
-1038 SKQPS
+1038 
-1043 CTEKGIKTYT
+1043 
-1053 CSCGDTYSE
+1053 
-1062 EIPALGHD
+1062 ALGHD

-1105 TSTSTSTN
+1105 TSSSTSTN
-1113 GSSPSGGNPPAS
+1113 GSSPSGSNPPASGTTPSGGNPPAS

-1146 PASGTTPSGGNPPA
+1146 PASGN
-1160 SGTTPSGGNPPASG
+1160 
-1174 SSSNG
+1174 SSNG

-1186 TSDNSAAPTAPAQ
+1186 TSDNSAAPTAPAK

-1213 ETISSIRGKDIDV
+1213 EAISSIRGKDIDV

-1391 LQPTTMVIIAVM
+1391 LQPTAMIIIAVI

-1417 LRSKKEADDDWE
+1417 LRSKKEADDWE